1 MQKWEYT
8 FRVMRGESSAD
19 VCALCDQMGQFGW
32 ELMAIAMFTF
42 ERHAFFKAKPLGS
55 AICRRSSLAERE
67 AP

>member
-42 ERHAFFKAKPLGS
+42 ER
-55 AICRRSSLAERE
+55 RD
-67 AP
+67 